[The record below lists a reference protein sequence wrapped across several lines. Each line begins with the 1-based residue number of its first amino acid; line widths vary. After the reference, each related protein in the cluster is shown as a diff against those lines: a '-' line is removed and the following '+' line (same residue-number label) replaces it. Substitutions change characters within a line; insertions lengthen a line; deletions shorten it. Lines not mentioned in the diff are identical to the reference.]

1 MKRLIRIDASKK
13 NNQLIGT
20 DAEHAYVKDKLN
32 RVTMLL
38 EDADQKLEDAQK
50 LYDKSADT
58 EDHPK
63 SDYSEGA
70 SAAIGYAQKQI
81 DFIEDRVDDYL
92 DDYNLKYL

>member
-1 MKRLIRIDASKK
+1 MKVWIHARKDNK
-13 NNQLIGT
+13 QLIGS
-20 DAEHAYVKDKLN
+20 DKEHAYVKDKLGK
-32 RVTMLL
+32 VSMMLD
-38 EDADQKLEDAQK
+38 DADQKLEDAQK
-50 LYDKSADT
+50 LYDKHADT
-58 EDHPK
+58 EEHPE